1 MSVIGL
7 CKHSK
12 DASYLQVI
20 PDHETIFSHHTLCL
34 SKAFYFANG
43 TIQHREIRMIFFQN
57 SGHILHLNSLY
68 NLYFLAKLK
77 ICTNFIITRGYPS

>member
-7 CKHSK
+7 RKHSK

-43 TIQHREIRMIFFQN
+43 TIQHREIRMIFF
-57 SGHILHLNSLY
+57 SKLRSY
-68 NLYFLAKLK
+68 PTFDFLST
-77 ICTNFIITRGYPS
+77 ICIS